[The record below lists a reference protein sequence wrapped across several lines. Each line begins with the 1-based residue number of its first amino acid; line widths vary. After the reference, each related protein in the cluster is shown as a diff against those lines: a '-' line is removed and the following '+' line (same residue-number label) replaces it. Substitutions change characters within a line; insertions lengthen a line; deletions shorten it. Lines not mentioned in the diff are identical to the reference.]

1 MLGVNLQGPGCCVA
15 KCFHDHSQGCCP
27 EGLNMSR
34 QVSYITGHWPPS
46 YLLRPSLASS
56 ICDSVTS
63 MLIPKPLLLPDFHLV
78 QTPAAPAE
86 VVQLEAASFKSKSA
100 TPLGPSATSAIAN
113 GQPSPGGVADTGRGA
128 EQIWWYGQATKLQG
142 IHIDNVCT
150 AFVLTED
157 IDIWF
162 VIFVTCGQKDQ
173 IGNREKLGGAR
184 GRFYYPLLLFNHRM

>member
-34 QVSYITGHWPPS
+34 QVSYVTGHWPPS
-46 YLLRPSLASS
+46 DLLRPSLASS

-86 VVQLEAASFKSKSA
+86 VVQLEAAPFKSKSA
-100 TPLGPSATSAIAN
+100 TPFRAISNLCHCKWAAFSWWGCRYWKRCRADLVVRTSN
-113 GQPSPGGVADTGRGA
+113 QVAR
-128 EQIWWYGQATKLQG
+128 YS
-142 IHIDNVCT
+142 H
-150 AFVLTED
+150 
-157 IDIWF
+157 
-162 VIFVTCGQKDQ
+162 
-173 IGNREKLGGAR
+173 
-184 GRFYYPLLLFNHRM
+184 

>member
-46 YLLRPSLASS
+46 DLLRPSLASS
-56 ICDSVTS
+56 ICYSVTS
-63 MLIPKPLLLPDFHLV
+63 MLTPKLPLLLPDFHLV

-86 VVQLEAASFKSKSA
+86 VVQLEAAPFKSKSA

-113 GQPSPGGVADTGRGA
+113 GQPSPGGVAVTGRGA
-128 EQIWWYGQATKLQG
+128 EQIWWHGQATSCKVFTL
-142 IHIDNVCT
+142 IM
-150 AFVLTED
+150 FV
-157 IDIWF
+157 
-162 VIFVTCGQKDQ
+162 Q
-173 IGNREKLGGAR
+173 
-184 GRFYYPLLLFNHRM
+184 LLF